1 MVKIS
6 FIWILGLVT
15 MVPCGIYYLLFH
27 AQRNQYAL
35 LITLVLFWIF
45 GFWGVVGPIVSAVK
59 IHRVFKA
66 LEMIRSPDELRNLLQ
81 SEDSQDVAIDLI
93 ASENRIPRFLAKRIY
108 NFLVKRFSEAQRSP
122 DGNI

>member
-1 MVKIS
+1 VVKIS

-15 MVPCGIYYLLFH
+15 MVPYGIYYLLFH
-27 AQRNQYAL
+27 AQRDQYAL

-59 IHRVFKA
+59 IRRVFKT
-66 LEMIRSPDELRNLLQ
+66 LEMIRCPDELRNLLQ

>member
-15 MVPCGIYYLLFH
+15 MVPYGIYYLLFH
-27 AQRNQYAL
+27 AQRDQYAL
-35 LITLVLFWIF
+35 LITLILFWIF

-59 IHRVFKA
+59 IRRVFKA
-66 LEMIRSPDELRNLLQ
+66 LETIRSPDELRNLLQ
-81 SEDSQDVAIDLI
+81 SEDSRDVAIDLI

-108 NFLVKRFSEAQRSP
+108 NLLVKRFSETQRSP
-122 DGNI
+122 DGNN

>member
-1 MVKIS
+1 MVKIT

-15 MVPCGIYYLLFH
+15 MVPYGIYYLLFH
-27 AQRNQYAL
+27 AQRDQYAL

-108 NFLVKRFSEAQRSP
+108 NFLVERFSEAQRSP